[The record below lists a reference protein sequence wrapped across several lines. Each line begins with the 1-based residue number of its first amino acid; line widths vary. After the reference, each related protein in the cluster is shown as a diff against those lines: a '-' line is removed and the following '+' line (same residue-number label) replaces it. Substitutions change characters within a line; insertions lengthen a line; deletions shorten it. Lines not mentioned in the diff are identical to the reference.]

1 MSTGFTDEQELLKL
15 ANKTI
20 FFFFFFVSSFCFG
33 VYRFCCSPMLSV
45 GCELHG
51 FRCGVRLKKKK
62 RKKGFILIK
71 GFFVR
76 VSNKY
81 LQKAL

>member
-20 FFFFFFVSSFCFG
+20 FFFLVSSFCFG
-33 VYRFCCSPMLSV
+33 VYRFCYSPMLSV